1 MTKIY
6 VLGIDQ
12 MILPLTERLVQ
23 DGALPNIAR
32 LFERGSANRAICSY
46 PAWTP
51 TNWATLSTGA
61 NTGTHGVFGWFVDM
75 PEGGPIT
82 SFDSH
87 AVSAETIWEA
97 AERVGLSSAVFHYP
111 ASMPS
116 DLKYSFIVDG
126 FASPQHGSTPY
137 EVSSSRG
144 YTNLSDVANSDKLA
158 LKSARGWEN
167 LPISCLAPLEASLW
181 VAAKEKTLLSRLG
194 ACDVD
199 PEEQMAVEAVQ
210 AERAGGLEFHLLVC
224 ASEPDMYDH
233 VLICPRKDAN
243 SAIAELAVGE
253 WTDWLVQEMEV
264 AGVPRRCTMRFKLI
278 ELSPDARRL
287 RLYRSQIMPEEGF
300 THPLDLGSELVRL
313 FGPYQ
318 EHVSEY
324 SHLCGITDFQ
334 TCIEEAEYQLQWI
347 VRTGQYLLRERGA
360 DLFYCHWHFLD
371 DINHHHLGLI
381 DPDGPLYDPDK
392 AEFHWDK
399 VRRAYQV
406 IDRAVGFLLQD
417 MDDDTYLFVVSDH
430 GCVPVWYEIH
440 LERFLW
446 EQGFLVLKEEGL
458 PLNAHDPQWLSYID
472 WGKTGAYVREGF
484 FFGPEIYIN
493 APEDEKEPI
502 QEQVIQAL
510 LSWRDEESG
519 RSPIAM
525 ALKKQDAG
533 LLGYWGDDLGDIV
546 VVTDG
551 HYITGRGE
559 SPTAITKAEGMITGN
574 HRCQLL
580 TFETSLCSH
589 MAMILA
595 TGPNIKLG
603 YTRPANRLGQ
613 LHLRDLV
620 PTLCHILGIAPPA
633 QSEGRVAY
641 DLFSGHESY
650 REKRPPSVKP
660 LWTEEDQRTS
670 LMARRR
676 DSERRGDPW
685 RDD

>member
-12 MILPLTERLVQ
+12 MIFPLTEKLVQ

-32 LFERGSANRAICSY
+32 LFEGGSANRAVCSY

-116 DLKYSFIVDG
+116 DLNHSFIVDG
-126 FASPQHGSTPY
+126 FAAPQHGSTPY
-137 EVSSSRG
+137 EVSPSRG
-144 YTNLSDVANSDKLA
+144 YTNLPDVANSDRLE
-158 LKSARGWEN
+158 LGPAREWEN
-167 LPISCLAPLEASLW
+167 LPSSYLAPLEASLW

-194 ACDVD
+194 ACDVE
-199 PEEQMAVEAVQ
+199 PEEQMASEAVQ
-210 AERAGGLEFHLLVC
+210 TDRSDGLTLQLLVY
-224 ASEPDMYDH
+224 ASKPDTYDKL
-233 VLICPRKDAN
+233 LICPGKDAN
-243 SAIAELAVGE
+243 SAIAEMAVGE
-253 WTDWLVQEMEV
+253 WSDWLVQEIEV
-264 AGVPRRCTMRFKLI
+264 AGVPRRCTMRFKLS

-287 RLYRSQIMPEEGF
+287 RLYRSQVMSEEGF
-300 THPLDLGSELVRL
+300 THPLELGPELVEL

-324 SHLCGITDFQ
+324 SHLCGLTDYQ
-334 TCIEEAEYQLQWI
+334 TCLEEAEYQLQWI
-347 VRTGQYLLRERGA
+347 VRAGQYLLREREA

-381 DPDGPLYDPDK
+381 DPDGPQYDPDK

-399 VRRAYQV
+399 VRQAYQI
-406 IDRAVGFLLQD
+406 IDRAVGFLLED

-446 EQGFLVLKEEGL
+446 EQGFLALREGGL
-458 PLNAHDPQWLSYID
+458 PLNAHDPQWLTHID
-472 WGKTGAYVREGF
+472 WDKTKAYVRQGF

-510 LSWRDEESG
+510 LSWRDEDTG
-519 RSPIAM
+519 RSPIAI
-525 ALKKQDAG
+525 ALKKGDADI
-533 LLGYWGDDLGDIV
+533 LGYWGDDLGDIV

-559 SPTAITKAEGMITGN
+559 SQTAITKQKGMVTAN

-595 TGPNIKLG
+595 IGPDIKPG
-603 YTRPANRLGQ
+603 YTRPVNRLGR
-613 LHLRDLV
+613 LHLVDLV
-620 PTLCHILGIAPPA
+620 PTVCHILGIAPPA
-633 QSEGRVAY
+633 QSEGRIAY

-650 REKRPPSVKP
+650 RDKRPPLVTP
-660 LWTEEDQRTS
+660 LWTEEDQRMS

-676 DSERRGDPW
+676 DSLRRKDP
-685 RDD
+685 